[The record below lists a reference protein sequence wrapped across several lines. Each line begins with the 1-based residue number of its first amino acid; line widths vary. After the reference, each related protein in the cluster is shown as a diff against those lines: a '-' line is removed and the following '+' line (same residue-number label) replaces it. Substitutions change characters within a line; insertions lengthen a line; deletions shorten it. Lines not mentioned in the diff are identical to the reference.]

1 MLVEFL
7 LFRADS
13 IGTSNVEVAEGFVNM
28 LLLVAVGI
36 FGYWFR
42 NGPRKN
48 DAGEDNSGGKIETPF
63 VARMTRDDMAMGYSV
78 YVERKPLDVVLQ
90 GYLSA

>member
-28 LLLVAVGI
+28 VLPVAAGI
-36 FGYWFR
+36 LGFWCR
-42 NGPRKN
+42 NGSRKK
-48 DAGEDNSGGKIETPF
+48 DAG
-63 VARMTRDDMAMGYSV
+63 
-78 YVERKPLDVVLQ
+78 
-90 GYLSA
+90 